1 MIIKSSGNDPKIV
14 IVQNVCGNFNFVM
27 AVFFLEIFK
36 SVFGGIFEEKTS
48 LIKVTWSIDKER
60 LKYKYKISR
69 FSSFALI
76 DI

>member
-1 MIIKSSGNDPKIV
+1 
-14 IVQNVCGNFNFVM
+14 M

-48 LIKVTWSIDKER
+48 HIKVTWSIDKKR
-60 LKYKYKISR
+60 LKYKCKISR